1 MSSWYVHSIG
11 SLQARARAGADLES
25 DIVAFCDQATQKT
38 RALAEQ
44 PDQRMLPQLRDLEKK
59 MGLVL
64 TLVSVSLHEES
75 LS

>member
-1 MSSWYVHSIG
+1 MC
-11 SLQARARAGADLES
+11 AGAADLES
-25 DIVAFCDQATQKT
+25 DTVAFCDQATQKT

-64 TLVSVSLHEES
+64 TLVSVSLDAGPFG
-75 LS
+75 